1 MLLSIVIPLYNEEES
16 LDKLIEEIHE
26 TAEAEKYDLD
36 VVFIDD
42 GSSDESWSIVE
53 RLSKEHDHIRGIR
66 FRRNFGKA
74 AGLDAGFLAAKGDFV
89 MTMDAD
95 LQDDPHEIPEFL
107 AQLEEENL
115 DVISGWKKKR
125 HDPWHKVLP
134 SRVFNYM
141 VSRLTGVWLH
151 DHNCG
156 MKCYRGEV
164 VKEIRLYGELHR
176 FVPVLAAAR
185 GFKIGEKVVQHRS
198 REFGVSKYGV
208 ERFVKGFLDLLTVKF
223 MTGYGKRPQHFLGT
237 VGLTSFFVGGLWMSI
252 LAFIW
257 LLSRILNSFGQ
268 WPFEGVYDLGGKPGV
283 IYAAALLLLGA
294 QLISTGVVAEL
305 LVANNPD
312 HACDYAISEE
322 TSVESTKEST
332 N

>member
-1 MLLSIVIPLYNEEES
+1 MLLSIVIPLFNEEES
-16 LDKLIEEIHE
+16 LEKLLGEIHE
-26 TAEAEKYDLD
+26 TAEAEKYELD
-36 VVFIDD
+36 VIFIDD
-42 GSSDESWSIVE
+42 GSTDKSWSIVE
-53 RLSKEHDHIRGIR
+53 RLSEEHAHVRGIR

-74 AGLDAGFLAAKGDFV
+74 AGLDAGFRAARGDFV

-107 AQLEEENL
+107 AQLEDEKF
-115 DVISGWKKKR
+115 DVISGWKQKR
-125 HDPWHKVLP
+125 YDPWHKVLP

-198 REFGVSKYGV
+198 RKYGVTKYGV

-223 MTGYGKRPQHFLGT
+223 MTGYGKRPQHLLGS
-237 VGLTSFFVGGLWMSI
+237 VGLMSFFAGGFWMTCLALLW
-252 LAFIW
+252 LV
-257 LLSRILNSFGQ
+257 SRALDAAGQ
-268 WPFEGVYDLGGKPGV
+268 WPWEDVYHLSGRPGV

-294 QLISTGVVAEL
+294 QLISTGIVAEL

-322 TSVESTKEST
+322 TSNTSSP
-332 N
+332 